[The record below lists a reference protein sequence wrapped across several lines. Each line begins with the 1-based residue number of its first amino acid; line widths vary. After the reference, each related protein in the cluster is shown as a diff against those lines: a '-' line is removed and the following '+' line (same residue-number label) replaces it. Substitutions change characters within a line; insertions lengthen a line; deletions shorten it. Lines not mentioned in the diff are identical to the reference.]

1 MGKRVEILIV
11 EDYSGKVKIN
21 EQDVKKSLIN
31 LTDDVIIT
39 KIHVPQWISNEEE
52 SGILGVHVIVR
63 EIAET

>member
-1 MGKRVEILIV
+1 MGKRIEILIV

-21 EQDVKKSLIN
+21 EQDVKKSLTN
-31 LTDDVIIT
+31 LTDDVVIT

>member
-21 EQDVKKSLIN
+21 EQDVKKSLTN
-31 LTDDVIIT
+31 LTDDVVIT

-52 SGILGVHVIVR
+52 SSILGVHVIVR